1 MSRAH
6 LQEEDC
12 PEFDDTLVYEL
23 GLFGAQYQTLTVN
36 QTSCRSGLC
45 VASFSINIFGKGEVG
60 NISISLSARNNI
72 GSSEVADFDLGK
84 FSVQLSQL
92 SHKYRIDYT

>member
-45 VASFSINIFGKGEVG
+45 VASFSINIFGEGEVS
-60 NISISLSARNNI
+60 NILTLSARNNI
-72 GSSEVADFDLGK
+72 GSSEEVFDLVGK

-92 SHKYRIDYT
+92 SHNN

>member
-1 MSRAH
+1 MSRTH

-23 GLFGAQYQTLTVN
+23 YLIGAQFLTLTVN

-45 VASFSINIFGKGEVG
+45 VASFSINIFGKGEVI
-60 NISISLSARNNI
+60 NSSEPFILIFLSARNNI
-72 GSSEVADFDLGK
+72 GSSEDTGFYLGK
-84 FSVQLSQL
+84 FSVQLS
-92 SHKYRIDYT
+92 